1 MKLSIIIPV
10 YFNKPNLKP
19 LYEDIKAVVLDKLD
33 IDYEIVMVDDGST
46 DGSYDEILA
55 LRETDP
61 KIVALKLSK
70 NFGSHAA
77 ILAGLSVCTGDCAT
91 MKAADLQEPSEIIL
105 EMLEKWR
112 AGAKS
117 VLAVRDDREEPFAQK
132 LFANTYYNAMRK
144 WALPN
149 MPKGGFDCFLID
161 RAVINLLNQLEE
173 KNTTLMGQILWCGF
187 KTDMVHYVRK
197 KREIGKSRW
206 TLAKKVKLFID
217 SFLGFSY
224 APIRA
229 IMSIGIIYFL
239 AAIAY
244 SIVIIIQK
252 LTMGIPAP
260 GFAAT
265 MIVVLFS
272 FGIVMLSVG
281 ILGEYIWRS
290 FDASRKRPVFIIE
303 EKQD

>member
-19 LYEDIKAVVLDKLD
+19 LYDDIKAVVLDKLTV
-33 IDYEIVMVDDGST
+33 DYEIVMVDDGST
-46 DGSYDEILA
+46 DGSYEEILA
-55 LRETDP
+55 LKAKDP
-61 KIVALKLSK
+61 KIVALRLSR

-91 MKAADLQEPSEIIL
+91 MKAADLQEPSAIIL
-105 EMLEKWR
+105 SMLEKWEN
-112 AGAKS
+112 GAKS

-161 RAVINLLNQLEE
+161 RAVIDLLNQLEE

-229 IMSIGIIYFL
+229 IMTIGIIYFI
-239 AAIAY
+239 AAILY
-244 SIVIIIQK
+244 SAIIIIQK
-252 LTMGIPAP
+252 MTMHIPAP

-265 MIVVLFS
+265 MIVILFS
-272 FGIVMLSVG
+272 FGIVMLSIG

-303 EKQD
+303 DKEK

>member
-1 MKLSIIIPV
+1 MKLSIVIPV
-10 YFNKPNLKP
+10 YFNQRNLKP
-19 LYEDIKAVVLDKLD
+19 LYEDLKAVVLDKLTV
-33 IDYEIVMVDDGST
+33 DYEIVMVDDGST
-46 DGSYDEILA
+46 DGSYDEILE
-55 LRETDP
+55 LKKTDP
-61 KIVALKLSK
+61 HIVALKLSK

-105 EMLEKWR
+105 TMLEKWEN
-112 AGAKS
+112 GAKS
-117 VLAVRDDREEPFAQK
+117 VLAVRDDREEPWTQK
-132 LFANTYYNAMRK
+132 LFANTYYNVMRK

-161 RAVINLLNQLEE
+161 RDVIDLLNRLEE
-173 KNTTLMGQILWCGF
+173 KNTSLMGQILWCGF

-229 IMSIGIIYFL
+229 IMTIGIFYFL
-239 AAIAY
+239 AAIIY
-244 SIVIIIQK
+244 SAIIIIQK
-252 LTMGIPAP
+252 FTMGIPAA

-265 MIVVLFS
+265 MIVMLFS
-272 FGIVMLSVG
+272 FGIVMLSIG

-303 EKQD
+303 EKDE